1 MEDKN
6 KDQSMHVA
14 NPNDLR
20 QHFEFAHTIAI
31 AIGNNCPTAEW
42 RSWKDVPVN
51 MKKAMMDELLGKYNV
66 DDDTN
71 EQLMKLMDDALE
83 RGYNRW
89 RYEVLRNGPEP
100 SK

>member
-1 MEDKN
+1 MVDKN
-6 KDQSMHVA
+6 KDQSVPVA
-14 NPNDLR
+14 NLNDLK

-31 AIGNNCPTAEW
+31 AMGNNCPTTEW

-51 MKKAMMDELLGKYNV
+51 VKKAMMDELLCKYIV

-71 EQLMKLMDDALE
+71 KQLMKLMDDALE
-83 RGYNRW
+83 RGYNQW